1 MKSTTTSNGNAKQK
15 EPGRFGSF
23 FKRFFGG
30 EFLLGKKMRPVYIYI
45 AFLFVLVAIMI
56 VSEQR
61 IREKNRKINKL
72 EIEYKNEISRL
83 KANNQFIPYE
93 QNKVLIQTMIDRG
106 YVFDERHDYTVT
118 VRRPVEEK
126 RHLFKRKKQQDEK
139 E

>member
-1 MKSTTTSNGNAKQK
+1 MKSTTKTNGNAKQK
-15 EPGRFGSF
+15 EPGRIGST
-23 FKRFFGG
+23 FKRVFGG
-30 EFLLGKKMRPVYIYI
+30 EFLLGKQMRHVYIYM
-45 AFLFVLVAIMI
+45 AFLFVLVAVMI

-72 EIEYKNEISRL
+72 EIEYKNEIARL

-93 QNKVLIQTMIDRG
+93 QNKLLIQSMIDRG

-126 RHLFKRKKQQDEK
+126 KHWFKRNKQQDEK